1 MSSWNPWHG
10 CCKISAG
17 CVNCYVYRRDSK
29 YDKDASQV
37 VKNSDFDLP
46 VRLKQDKTYKITS
59 DDGIVYTCFT
69 SDFFLEEADSW
80 RAECWKMMKRRFD
93 LHFLI
98 ITKRIHRF
106 AECIPPDWG
115 DGYPNV
121 TICCTVENEEM
132 ARFRMPIY
140 KAAKICRKIVICEP
154 LLGKIDLS
162 PYLDE
167 TIEEVSVGG
176 ESGNNARVCD
186 YDWVLD
192 IRRQCVEAGVPF
204 TFRQTGARLK
214 KDGKIYRILR
224 KYQHTQAKK
233 ANIDT

>member
-10 CCKISAG
+10 CRKISAG
-17 CVNCYVYRRDSK
+17 CANCYVYRRDGK

-46 VRLKQDKTYKITS
+46 VRLKKDKTYKITS

-69 SDFFLEEADSW
+69 SDFFLEEADAW
-80 RAECWKMMKRRFD
+80 RGECWQMMKRRFD

-106 AECIPPDWG
+106 SECIPPDWG
-115 DGYPNV
+115 EGYHNV

-140 KAAKICRKIVICEP
+140 KDAKIRHKTVICEP

-162 PYLDE
+162 PYLDG

-204 TFRQTGARLK
+204 TFRQTGAKLL
-214 KDGKIYRILR
+214 KDGKIYRIPR
-224 KYQHTQAKK
+224 RYQHIQAKK
-233 ANIDT
+233 AGIDT